1 MRYFLHRL
9 ARSLLLLAGVSV
21 LAFLMFELA
30 PGDYFSEM
38 RLDPRISPESVAAMR
53 ARYGLD
59 QPLTVRYWRWLG
71 SAARGELGYSF
82 AYGAPAGPMLWA
94 AARRTALLNG
104 AAMLLAWLI
113 AVPLGA
119 WCAARRGRWPD
130 RLATAVTGTLVV
142 VPDVLLVLALVM
154 LAVRTRWLPAGG
166 MTSPGG
172 SGVALHMVLPVT
184 ALVLGSLP
192 VLVRHVRAAV
202 AETLETPFLRAARAH
217 GIGPA
222 RLLFRHA
229 LPAAANPL
237 TTLFGFSLGALVSGS
252 LVVEAITNWPG
263 LGTLLLNAILA
274 RDVFVVLGGVLLS
287 TVFLLAGN
295 FAADLLLYALDP
307 RIRRPS

>member
-21 LAFLMFELA
+21 LAFLLFELA

-38 RLDPRISPESVAAMR
+38 RLDPRIAPESVAAMR
-53 ARYGLD
+53 TRYGLD
-59 QPLTVRYWRWLG
+59 QPLAVRYWRWLG
-71 SAARGELGYSF
+71 SVARGEFGYSF

-94 AARRTALLNG
+94 AAGRTALLNG
-104 AAMLLAWLI
+104 VAMLLVWLI

-119 WCAARRGRWPD
+119 WCAARRGGWPD
-130 RLATAVTGTLVV
+130 RLTTAATGTLVV

-166 MTSPGG
+166 MTSPGE
-172 SGVALHMVLPVT
+172 SDVARHMVLPVT

-192 VLVRHVRAAV
+192 VLLRHVRTAV
-202 AETLETPFLRAARAH
+202 AETLETPYIRAAKAH
-217 GIGPA
+217 GIGPV

-263 LGTLLLNAILA
+263 LGALLLNAILA